1 MNDYNLPSVS
11 EPALP
16 FAELLDLT
24 PLLWVGGC
32 VLGAFTFYVLLL
44 LPFCLARGEIGE
56 NARAVLRDLLGLFHA
71 LIEIFKIRRGRS

>member
-1 MNDYNLPSVS
+1 MLDHSPLTVP
-11 EPALP
+11 EPAFPLADL
-16 FAELLDLT
+16 FDLT
-24 PLLWVGGC
+24 PLLWAGGC

-71 LIEIFKIRRGRS
+71 LIEAVTARRGRS